1 MAPDFRDSF
10 LLDPTVTFLN
20 HGSFGACP
28 KPVFEEY
35 QRWQRE
41 LERQPVEF
49 IGRRYNGL
57 MRAAREALAEYVG
70 TVADNLVYVPN
81 ATVALNI
88 VARSLKLQPSDEILT
103 TDHEY
108 GAIER
113 TWRFVCGQTGARLV
127 TQSIPLP
134 LTTPEAFIAAL
145 WAGVT
150 PRTRVICLSHI
161 TSPTA
166 LIFPVEAVCRRARE
180 AGLLTVVDGAHT
192 VGQLPLALDTLGA
205 DVYTS
210 NCHKWLCA
218 PKGSAFLYA
227 RPEVQP
233 LIEPLIV
240 SWGYEADA
248 PGPSRFIDEHEYTGT
263 RDIAAYLATP
273 AAIEFTRANE
283 WEQVRA
289 ECHALAV
296 EVQHRLAALT
306 GQAPFSGPEA
316 FVQMVAAPLSAATTV
331 ALSPVQASL
340 APAPLPPCD
349 VAVLKSRLYDEYRI
363 EVPVYRWQGRPVI
376 RVSLQAYNSRDDVD
390 KLLDALAALLPTV
403 LSG

>member
-1 MAPDFRDSF
+1 MAPALRDQF

-28 KPVFEEY
+28 RPVFEEY

-70 TVADNLVYVPN
+70 TAAEDLVYVPN

-88 VARSLKLQPSDEILT
+88 VARSLKLQPGDEILT

-108 GAIER
+108 GAIAR
-113 TWRFVCGQTGARLV
+113 TWRFVCAQTGARLV

-134 LTTPEAFIAAL
+134 LTTTEDFVDAL
-145 WAGVT
+145 WVGVT
-150 PRTRVICLSHI
+150 SRTRVISLSHL

-166 LIFPVEAVCRRARE
+166 LIFPVEAVCRRARD
-180 AGLLTVVDGAHT
+180 AGLFTVIDGAHT
-192 VGQLPLALDTLGA
+192 VGQLPLDLDALGA

-218 PKGSAFLYA
+218 PKGSAFLCA
-227 RPEVQP
+227 RPEAQP

-240 SWGYEADA
+240 SWGYQAET
-248 PGPSRFIDEHEYTGT
+248 PGPSRFVDEHEYTGT

-273 AAIEFTRANE
+273 AAIEFTRAHE
-283 WEQVRA
+283 WDQVRA
-289 ECHALAV
+289 DCHVLAV
-296 EVQHRLAALT
+296 EAQQRLAALT
-306 GQAPFSGPEA
+306 SEAPFSGPEHFA
-316 FVQMVAAPLSAATTV
+316 QMMSM
-331 ALSPVQASL
+331 
-340 APAPLPPCD
+340 PLPDCD
-349 VAVLKSRLYDEYRI
+349 VTELKVRLYDDYRI
-363 EVPVYRWQGRPVI
+363 EVPVSRWQGRAVI
-376 RVSLQAYNSRDDVD
+376 RVSVQAYNTRADVD
-390 KLLDALAALLPTV
+390 KLLDALKALLPAARK
-403 LSG
+403 

>member
-1 MAPDFRDSF
+1 MAPALRDQF

-28 KPVFEEY
+28 RPVFEEY

-57 MRAAREALAEYVG
+57 MRAAREALAENVG
-70 TVADNLVYVPN
+70 AAADNLVYVPN

-88 VARSLKLQPSDEILT
+88 VARSLKLQPGDEILT

-113 TWRFVCGQTGARLV
+113 TWRFVCAQTGARLV

-134 LTTPEAFIAAL
+134 LTTPDEFVEAL
-145 WAGVT
+145 WTGVT
-150 PRTRVICLSHI
+150 PHTRVICLSHI

-166 LIFPVEAVCRRARE
+166 LLFPVEAVCRRARE
-180 AGLLTVVDGAHT
+180 AGVLTVVDGAHT
-192 VGQLPLALDTLGA
+192 VGQLPLNLDASGA

-227 RPEVQP
+227 RPEIQP

-240 SWGYEADA
+240 SWGYEAEV
-248 PGPSRFIDEHEYTGT
+248 PGPSRFIDEQEYTGT

-273 AAIEFTRANE
+273 AAIEFMRAND
-283 WEQVRA
+283 WDHVRA
-289 ECHALAV
+289 ECHALAI
-296 EVQHRLAALT
+296 EVWQQLTTLT
-306 GQAPFSGPEA
+306 GLSPFSGPEHFA
-316 FVQMVAAPLSAATTV
+316 QMVAV
-331 ALSPVQASL
+331 
-340 APAPLPPCD
+340 PLPPCD
-349 VAVLKSRLYDEYRI
+349 VAVLKSRLYDECHV
-363 EVPVYRWQGRPVI
+363 EVPIYRWQGRPVI
-376 RVSLQAYNSRDDVD
+376 RVSVQAYNTHSDMER
-390 KLLDALAALLPTV
+390 LMEGLTALLPQV
-403 LSG
+403 QEQV